1 MNVSAGVCE
10 LVSACV
16 CVCVCTDLP
25 HALSDESKL
34 LIRVDRQQVGAHH
47 HTDQVNALPGKRL
60 LGQQILCS
68 SVEHPGFV
76 LYRTGGRLHS
86 HNHTVP
92 LRVTTAIDSTNKY
105 IKNIK

>member
-68 SVEHPGFV
+68 SVEHPGLV
-76 LYRTGGRLHS
+76 LYRTEEGY
-86 HNHTVP
+86 TVTITQS
-92 LRVTTAIDSTNKY
+92 LSELQLQLIAQIS
-105 IKNIK
+105 I